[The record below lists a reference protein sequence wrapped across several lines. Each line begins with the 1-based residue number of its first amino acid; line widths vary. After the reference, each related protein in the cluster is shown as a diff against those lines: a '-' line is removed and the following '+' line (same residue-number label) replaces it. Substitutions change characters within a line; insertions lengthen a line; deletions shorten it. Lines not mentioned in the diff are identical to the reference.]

1 MTRAPIVP
9 PESVAS
15 FDRFVDSCML
25 DSSRFSLVPGGQAS
39 SFALC
44 FGIFALHLT
53 GRHRCLAQRR
63 KEWIDALLENLKLAR
78 STCRDIHTDK
88 SYRQLLTL
96 TLSALSILG
105 GIRAQGLV
113 QPVLE
118 QVAQDTAANLK
129 ACGAL
134 DGLPQS
140 GNQALFQAILLLH
153 AGRYLGRSTGAALDQ
168 WVELHTS
175 SMNRFGFWGSD
186 AGPTHLHFQ
195 NGYHQYEIFEYLG
208 VENAREPQA
217 VRAVASLADRQGH
230 YAPYPGGGACFD
242 YDAVFLLTPNGRVAR
257 QEGVAELLTRTFNT
271 LLREQHAD
279 GGFCDNSWLR
289 PRYKTLPGY
298 VERIFSA
305 RNPAVLKERMRYAI
319 TLQAPRHDWLQTHWS
334 KDARRWSDSDLFSSW
349 FRLLALARIE
359 CAFMPEQASSW
370 GFIEYPGLGGHPSLR
385 RLNASGQR

>member
-1 MTRAPIVP
+1 
-9 PESVAS
+9 
-15 FDRFVDSCML
+15 ML
-25 DSSRFSLVPGGQAS
+25 GSSRFSLVPGGESS

-53 GRHRCLAQRR
+53 GRHRCLARR
-63 KEWIDALLENLKLAR
+63 REEWIETLLQNLPLAR
-78 STCRDIHTDK
+78 RECCDIHTDK
-88 SYRQLLTL
+88 PYRQLLTL
-96 TLSALSILG
+96 SLSALSILG
-105 GIRAQGLV
+105 GIRADGLA

-129 ACGAL
+129 ASGAL

-153 AGRYLGRSTGAALDQ
+153 AGRYLGRSTRAALDQ
-168 WVELHTS
+168 WVTLHTS

-208 VENAREPQA
+208 VVNARESRA
-217 VRAVASLADRQGH
+217 VQAVASLADRHGH

-242 YDAVFLLTPNGRVAR
+242 YDAVFLLTPNGRVAPE
-257 QEGVAELLTRTFNT
+257 EGVAELLTRTFDT

-279 GGFCDNSWLR
+279 GGFCENRWLR
-289 PRYKTLPGY
+289 PRHKTLPGY
-298 VERIFSA
+298 VERILSA
-305 RNPAVLKERMRYAI
+305 RNPAVLKERVRYAI
-319 TLQAPRHDWLQTHWS
+319 TLQAPRHDRLQTHWS

-359 CAFMPEQASSW
+359 CAFSPERASSW
-370 GFIEYPGLGGHPSLR
+370 GFINYPGIGWHPSLR
-385 RLNASGQR
+385 RLEASGRD